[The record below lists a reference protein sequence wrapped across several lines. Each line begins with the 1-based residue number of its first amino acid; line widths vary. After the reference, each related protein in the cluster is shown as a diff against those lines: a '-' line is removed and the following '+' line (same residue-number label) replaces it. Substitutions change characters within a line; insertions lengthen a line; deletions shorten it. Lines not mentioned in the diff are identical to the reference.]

1 MTHNEKIK
9 YIADYYG
16 SAQYMQTSEECSEL
30 IKALSKLQRA
40 TSEENRLKMSTAI
53 GDVIEEI
60 ADVEVILEQLK
71 YLLDIPNSKTIEE
84 IKEGKL
90 DRQIRRIEETINV

>member
-16 SAQYMQTSEECSEL
+16 SAQYMQTAEECSEL

-40 TSEENRLKMSTAI
+40 TSEEDRLKISTAI
-53 GDVIEEI
+53 RDVIEEI
-60 ADVEVILEQLK
+60 ADVEVMLEQLK
-71 YLLDIPNSKTIEE
+71 YLLDIPNSKTIEA
-84 IKEGKL
+84 IKECKL
-90 DRQIRRIEETINV
+90 DRQIRRIEGNSNG

>member
-16 SAQYMQTSEECSEL
+16 LAQYMQTAEECSEL

-40 TSEENRLKMSTAI
+40 TVEEDGQKISTAI
-53 GDVIEEI
+53 RDVVEEI
-60 ADVEVILEQLK
+60 ADVEVMLEQLK
-71 YLLDIPNSKTIEE
+71 YLLDIPNNKTIDT
-84 IKEGKL
+84 IKESKL
-90 DRQIRRIEETINV
+90 DRQIKRIERE